1 MQPMLNIAVRAA
13 RAAGSFIARSFEQ
26 VDQIQTEQKGADD
39 FVTNIDRE
47 AERLIIEVLTPAWVD
62 GRKHLNDVIENNRA
76 SADAATHD
84 IVSAVSTAK
93 GSMMIS
99 LLLAIVAA
107 GICGLLLM
115 RAISAPMQRIVHALD
130 RLRSGDLSM
139 RLSLDR
145 KDEFGA
151 IESGFNEMAEALANL
166 AIAQDCALF
175 TGFNR
180 RYLPAMAEA
189 RAQPLTELNW
199 QKHRFV
205 LPGKARDFMFDDF
218 IHVLDSLCCYGGA
231 PTGDLHAVL
240 RRSSQQPELLAGVSV
255 AWQSGQVAVSGSMN
269 RSAGLT
275 EERQGVFAAAVAILL
290 GLFTSLPIDRMEY
303 SDGALREGLLYEF
316 EERLQHHD
324 IRERTALALSTHYRI
339 DKRQAN
345 RVEQSVLTLFDAL
358 SGPWEMPE
366 EPYRAILG
374 WAARLHE
381 IGLAINY
388 SGIHRHSAYILQ
400 NTDLPGFN
408 QDDQALLAALVRC
421 HRKGLKLS
429 ELPALPNH
437 DEQTVLRCIRILRL
451 AVAAHHR
458 RQDNLLPEWRVQA
471 AGDQLVVTLPIDWCD
486 ENRLLIQNLEKEH
499 RYCQEQG
506 WPTRQCR
513 N

>member
-1 MQPMLNIAVRAA
+1 MDNSLYAAVDL
-13 RAAGSFIARSFEQ
+13 GSNSFHMVIARLNEGRLQ
-26 VDQIQTEQKGADD
+26 IVDRIKERVRLAEGMDAQRRMSVEAMGRGLECLAL
-39 FVTNIDRE
+39 F
-47 AERLIIEVLTPAWVD
+47 AERLTNIKPDQIRIAGTYTL
-62 GRKHLNDVIENNRA
+62 RRA
-76 SADAATHD
+76 SNAREFVSEATKVLNHPIEIISGQEEARLIYQGVAHTQHIEGQVLVVD
-84 IVSAVSTAK
+84 IGGGSTELIIGEGFDHKALTSRKMGCVSFTQSFFANGKLSEKAFNNAVLEAQHQLAPIINQYRKLGWQSCL
-93 GSMMIS
+93 GS
-99 LLLAIVAA
+99 
-107 GICGLLLM
+107 
-115 RAISAPMQRIVHALD
+115 
-130 RLRSGDLSM
+130 SGSIRTVRDVLQGEGWT
-139 RLSLDR
+139 D
-145 KDEFGA
+145 GA
-151 IESGFNEMAEALANL
+151 I
-166 AIAQDCALF
+166 
-175 TGFNR
+175 T
-180 RYLPAMAEA
+180 
-189 RAQPLTELNW
+189 
-199 QKHRFV
+199 
-205 LPGKARDFMFDDF
+205 
-218 IHVLDSLCCYGGA
+218 
-231 PTGDLHAVL
+231 
-240 RRSSQQPELLAGVSV
+240 LAGLERLKREMLDHKRVD
-255 AWQSGQVAVSGSMN
+255 QLKL
-269 RSAGLT
+269 AGLT
-275 EERQGVFAAAVAILL
+275 EERQEVFAAAVAILL

-408 QDDQALLAALVRC
+408 QDDQALLAALVRFQ
-421 HRKGLKLS
+421 RKGLKLS
-429 ELPALPNH
+429 ELPPLPNH

-458 RQDNLLPEWRVQA
+458 RQDNLLPEWKVQA
-471 AGDQLVVTLPIDWCD
+471 AEDQLVVTLPIDWCD

-506 WPTRQCR
+506 WPLLFQ
-513 N
+513 